1 MYKIFSE
8 LMEEKGLTAY
18 KVSKETGISQSV
30 LSAWKN
36 GTSVPRPVTFKI
48 LADYLGVSVEYL
60 RGETSERTAKEK
72 PADQV
77 ADGLDQ
83 ETVALAEK
91 IREAAPGVK
100 RLLDSI
106 LNEGGKGKS
115 DIQKIK
121 ITCPIDG
128 SEQVIYQPGYRIGSI
143 FIPECGNN
151 GCEMCHPCNEC
162 TICRLKAVSSSLPDL
177 DIK

>member
-77 ADGLDQ
+77 ADGLTEEEIEYLKWYREKASERDK
-83 ETVALAEK
+83 AL
-91 IREAAPGVK
+91 IRMIVRGDK
-100 RLLDSI
+100 
-106 LNEGGKGKS
+106 
-115 DIQKIK
+115 
-121 ITCPIDG
+121 
-128 SEQVIYQPGYRIGSI
+128 
-143 FIPECGNN
+143 
-151 GCEMCHPCNEC
+151 
-162 TICRLKAVSSSLPDL
+162 
-177 DIK
+177 